1 MGNHMSMSIDTTWF
15 ENTTP
20 VLWEAAF
27 LLDLLPDEI
36 MSLIYTMWHCW
47 KDFPCKEFHAFET
60 PYSHILL
67 ALSGEIALYSM
78 SSVVYLLT
86 YYAREQ

>member
-1 MGNHMSMSIDTTWF
+1 MKLFHLSIQCDTAESIF
-15 ENTTP
+15 H
-20 VLWEAAF
+20 A
-27 LLDLLPDEI
+27 
-36 MSLIYTMWHCW
+36 
-47 KDFPCKEFHAFET
+47 KEFHAFET
-60 PYSHILL
+60 PYSHILF